1 MAPTSKILREA
12 LIVSALLVRTPGAGA
27 EQVDTPPPQGR
38 ATPTT
43 QSTSVVKQHATP
55 REQSL
60 RQLRNLNA
68 RLHAN
73 QAADTQ
79 IVDIVTANMTQ
90 EQKNLWLKDLFA
102 QVRKDM
108 ATKGIRTDQVPI
120 GEIFFNNIGAANTR
134 VIRGVNFDF
143 PLAKHNSVTVNETDV
158 KGLTVR
164 ELKSVLAHEASHTQT
179 AVSSAD
185 FEILAAGE
193 RTADHAAA
201 RTYGGHTLASA
212 LRKMHDNVAPLS
224 PRLSKKMA
232 SYNDTARVRQAY
244 PRDEKLKPA
253 DKMTVA
259 HVTTNMTQAQSNVWL
274 ENTSQRVQSDMR
286 RKGVNIPSEA
296 KIKVVFDRDT
306 MPYASS
312 FGKNEVTINP
322 QQAERLTVRELQSV
336 LAYGM
341 YAAIQT
347 DPFSDAAA
355 KSGMEAA
362 ARTYGGKMFSHALGE
377 LHRDGDPHD
386 PLHRRQDEAIRANP
400 RQGIKS
406 QIQTKRSVLIPP

>member
-1 MAPTSKILREA
+1 MAPSSKILREM
-12 LIVSALLVRTPGAGA
+12 LLVSALLVRTHGAGA

-38 ATPTT
+38 ASATT
-43 QSTSVVKQHATP
+43 QSTPVIKQRTTP
-55 REQSL
+55 REQGL
-60 RQLRNLNA
+60 RQLRDMNA

-73 QAADTQ
+73 HSADTQ
-79 IVDIVTANMTQ
+79 IVDNVTANMTQ
-90 EQKNLWLKDLFA
+90 EQKNLWLTDLFA

-108 ATKGIRTDQVPI
+108 AVKGIRTDEKPI
-120 GEIFFNNIGAANTR
+120 GEVFFNNIGAANTR
-134 VIRGVNFDF
+134 VIRGFDFDF
-143 PLAKHNSVTVNETDV
+143 PQAKHNSVTVNETDV

-232 SYNDTARVRQAY
+232 SYNDTALVREAY

-253 DKMTVA
+253 DKMLVA
-259 HVTTNMTQAQSNVWL
+259 HATANMTQAQSTVWL
-274 ENTSQRVQSDMR
+274 ENISQRVQSDMR
-286 RKGVNIPSEA
+286 RKGVNMPSEA
-296 KIKVVFDRDT
+296 KVKVVFDRET
-306 MPYASS
+306 MPYPSS
-312 FGKNEVTINP
+312 FGKNEVSINP

-341 YAAIQT
+341 YAAIQA
-347 DPFSDAAA
+347 DPFSDTAA
-355 KSGMEAA
+355 KSGMAAA

-377 LHRDGDPHD
+377 LHREGDPHV

-400 RQGIKS
+400 GQGIKS
-406 QIQTKRSVLIPP
+406 QERPQLFVNVPR